1 MNASSALRSP
11 PRQKTE
17 VLLLFVAFIWA
28 ANFPISKWGIAG
40 LDIFIFN
47 AVRFFVAFTIVAVF
61 FATRFTWTPIEPAD
75 RRRLLWIGFVANV
88 VYQMAFIVGLSLTT
102 AGNAAIL
109 LATSP
114 LWTVFLNARLHKE
127 PISAAMWLGMAV
139 SLIGVV
145 MIIIGSGKKLELGST
160 ALIGDVVMLTA
171 AALWGLNTNLQKP
184 LVARYSAVQ
193 VTLVMLA
200 IGAVGLTVA
209 AVPSAI
215 ATPFLDVHWSFY
227 LAAAISGAFSIGI
240 ANVIWSIGVKRLG
253 PSRTGNFH
261 NLVPVLAFTIS
272 YFTLDEQVLPIQIA
286 GAAVTVVGVW
296 VARR

>member
-1 MNASSALRSP
+1 M
-11 PRQKTE
+11 
-17 VLLLFVAFIWA
+17 FVAFIWA

-40 LDIFIFN
+40 LDIFVFN
-47 AVRFFVAFTIVAVF
+47 AVRFIVAFAIVAVF
-61 FATRFTWTPIEPAD
+61 FAARFTWAPIDPAD

-127 PISAAMWLGMAV
+127 PISPAMWLGMTI

-145 MIIIGSGKKLELGST
+145 MIIIGSGKKLEFGST

-193 VTLVMLA
+193 VTLIMLA
-200 IGAVGLTVA
+200 IGAIGLTLA
-209 AVPSAI
+209 AIPSGI
-215 ATPFLDVHWSFY
+215 TVPFLEVHWSYY
-227 LAAAISGAFSIGI
+227 LAAVISGAFSIGI